1 MVLVEVSKGELID
14 KITIL
19 EIKSVR
25 IIEEDKLV
33 NVRRELDALRAI
45 EFPTEQKQALKKIN
59 EILWDVEERLR
70 YLEALGDFGEEFVEK
85 ARMVYKFNDE
95 RSRIKKDINIAHGS
109 DIVEEKSYTTNVQR
123 SSV

>member
-19 EIKSVR
+19 EIKDAR
-25 IIEEDKLV
+25 ITDDTKLA
-33 NVRRELDALRAI
+33 NVRKELETLRAL
-45 EFPTEQKQALKKIN
+45 EFPTEQKAALKKIN
-59 EILWDVEERLR
+59 ETLWDLEECLR
-70 YLEALGDFGEEFVEK
+70 HLETLEDFGEEFIEK

-95 RSRIKKDINIAHGS
+95 RSRIKKEINITCGS
-109 DIVEEKSYTTNVQR
+109 NLVEEKSYTTNVQR

>member
-19 EIKSVR
+19 EIKDAR
-25 IIEEDKLV
+25 ITEEDKLA
-33 NVRRELDALRAI
+33 NVRKELETLRAL
-45 EFPTEQKQALKKIN
+45 EFPTERKEALKKIN
-59 EILWDVEERLR
+59 EIIWDVEERLR
-70 YLEALGDFGEEFVEK
+70 HLETLEDFGEEFIEK

-95 RSRIKKDINIAHGS
+95 RARIKKEINITSGS
-109 DIVEEKSYTTNVQR
+109 NLVEEKSYTTNVQR